1 MKRRIVIVLL
11 VMVFVAP
18 PSIVSAADEASVMI
32 DVVGRDILK
41 CLQWTHPG
49 RDANRRSLEETVA
62 DLGLP
67 TKEDEAKVFGILRPT
82 VVLMSDVLTEI
93 AKVGDRSER
102 ERYIKLVLATQK
114 KFFAKEAI
122 EKLGLSAE
130 VVQTILVGANLDMSL
145 YRSEIVGAGYTVG
158 RMVFGKDKK
167 ADCVVLQPAPGQP
180 QTIVIHDFRV
190 ALSDGNEWDIVHST
204 ICSNAALKGRRPV
217 VKAAEPKPAPP
228 VVVRE
233 ARVGVIPSTA
243 AIPQFR
249 LIVSLF
255 ADREDHFF
263 RNRYNAAK
271 QQPSNKTAYKRAVL
285 EFGHK
290 ELIKERRSRSL
301 AKGTFNLF
309 VFDGAGKQIATDQL
323 VTDVKG
329 QALYKMPPEF
339 ASVRIVPDHALRDI
353 IPQEGAI
360 HATMEQFQVV
370 WKDWKSATMEV
381 FFIQVEGLDRPGQ

>member
-1 MKRRIVIVLL
+1 MKRSQIVIIVVLAIL
-11 VMVFVAP
+11 TCVSPSVVSAEIPPFQWVKIGVAP
-18 PSIVSAADEASVMI
+18 YNPNGKVELDLAAVTEFVRKGELSQDEGAEFATLIRASRFEKSSLHRGRFCRAMLSRDKKLDKPVETAWEHYQAV
-32 DVVGRDILK
+32 DAKLYKLVNGLELYVVDRCGNPLI
-41 CLQWTHPG
+41 C
-49 RDANRRSLEETVA
+49 DAEEK
-62 DLGLP
+62 
-67 TKEDEAKVFGILRPT
+67 TKEAL
-82 VVLMSDVLTEI
+82 
-93 AKVGDRSER
+93 
-102 ERYIKLVLATQK
+102 
-114 KFFAKEAI
+114 
-122 EKLGLSAE
+122 
-130 VVQTILVGANLDMSL
+130 
-145 YRSEIVGAGYTVG
+145 
-158 RMVFGKDKK
+158 
-167 ADCVVLQPAPGQP
+167 PA
-180 QTIVIHDFRV
+180 
-190 ALSDGNEWDIVHST
+190 
-204 ICSNAALKGRRPV
+204 
-217 VKAAEPKPAPP
+217 KAAEPKPAPP
-228 VVVRE
+228 VAVRE

-271 QQPSNKTAYKRAVL
+271 QQPSNKTAYRRAVL

-290 ELIKERRSRSL
+290 ELIQERRSRSL

-339 ASVRIVPDHALRDI
+339 ASVRVVPDHALRDI

-381 FFIQVEGLDRPGQ
+381 FFIQAEGLDRPGQ